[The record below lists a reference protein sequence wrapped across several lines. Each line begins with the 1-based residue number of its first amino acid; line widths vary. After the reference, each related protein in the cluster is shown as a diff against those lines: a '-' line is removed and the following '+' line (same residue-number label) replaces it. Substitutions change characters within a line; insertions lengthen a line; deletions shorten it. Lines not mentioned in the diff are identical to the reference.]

1 MVLHLTFHSC
11 ATKVGSINNML
22 WTSRI
27 KFKPTFKGGTLI
39 SYAVVQCLFLLHSFP
54 KYSQNQGSEESRF
67 RLLENETLK
76 IFRIWEK
83 RKNIHKFDGTK
94 VCRAEEVKKYFA
106 NPKIEI
112 EVFSY
117 IIWSLDFKNVS
128 FVLFLLHMKIVDGI
142 I

>member
-1 MVLHLTFHSC
+1 MVLHLTFHSF

-94 VCRAEEVKKYFA
+94 VCRVEEVKKYFA

-142 I
+142 R